1 MPRSKDQSNGAK
13 KLKTTP
19 QKTLAGN
26 SSGSTENGDGSES
39 MPRMKKHQRT
49 ASTTVTDPGPSSRPG
64 GRKRLTTRRLRRKMH
79 QRNGTML
86 KSKKLQ
92 RISGMVAGSS
102 SGGTEDGCGS
112 ESMPRRMLQRNGTML
127 KSKRL
132 QRMVAGSSSGSTENG
147 DGSKSMPR
155 RMLQSNGTT
164 PKRKLQKTE
173 DGSGDTDTASGED
186 TTDSERKKLQ
196 RTLRRLLQKTEDG
209 SGDTDTESGEDTTD
223 GEKKSKL
230 QSNGTTPK
238 SKLQSNGTTPKSK
251 LQSSGED
258 GDMLRKSKLQ
268 SSGEDGD
275 TSDFFK
281 ANEIII

>member
-92 RISGMVAGSS
+92 RMVAGSS
-102 SGGTEDGCGS
+102 SGGTEDGDGS

-238 SKLQSNGTTPKSK
+238 SKLQS
-251 LQSSGED
+251 SGED

-268 SSGEDGD
+268 SSGDTGED

-281 ANEIII
+281 VNEIII